1 MESRRFAVLAL
12 LEAPV
17 HGLLS
22 EWLTVRERMKV
33 ETVRDNT
40 SRLLHQINKLFSSLG
55 LLVSSAVVGCR
66 GAERRLMPWP
76 CPHVSMACLQS
87 HPHGSVHP
95 YFQAGVA
102 AQRAQGTQRPIHGP
116 EWLHSWVR
124 SILPVEFA
132 NCSASS
138 ISETH

>member
-12 LEAPV
+12 LEAPEN
-17 HGLLS
+17 GLLS

-66 GAERRLMPWP
+66 GAERSAVEAHALAVPTRL
-76 CPHVSMACLQS
+76 HGVS
-87 HPHGSVHP
+87 SVSP
-95 YFQAGVA
+95 SWERSPVFSGWRRSA
-102 AQRAQGTQRPIHGP
+102 ARPGDTKA
-116 EWLHSWVR
+116 HSWPRVA
-124 SILPVEFA
+124 PFMGAKYFA
-132 NCSASS
+132 GR
-138 ISETH
+138 IR